1 MRPRLTYRN
10 RRGKTAI
17 RNAVIRNARWQAY
30 YNRGS
35 NRSFYKEEEAK
46 AAEKRRKQAHY
57 AELDQRRLNKQ
68 TRKSESVSTSAV
80 IMKTSRLSL
89 KLLFGVSGL
98 ALALTLSAMPA
109 GFWPGFL
116 LIIGALSLAALLV
129 LCIAFCWAYAF
140 GNSNVGFGFF
150 IGGN

>member
-1 MRPRLTYRN
+1 MALTRI
-10 RRGKTAI
+10 KTAPT
-17 RNAVIRNARWQAY
+17 RKHLHLEAWWRYWDVNVRWC
-30 YNRGS
+30 R
-35 NRSFYKEEEAK
+35 RFDAK
-46 AAEKRRKQAHY
+46 KRRKQAHY

-109 GFWPGFL
+109 SFWPGFL
-116 LIIGALSLAALLV
+116 LIIGALLLAVLFVIGLASLL
-129 LCIAFCWAYAF
+129 AYAF
-140 GNSNVGFGFF
+140 GDSNVGFGFF